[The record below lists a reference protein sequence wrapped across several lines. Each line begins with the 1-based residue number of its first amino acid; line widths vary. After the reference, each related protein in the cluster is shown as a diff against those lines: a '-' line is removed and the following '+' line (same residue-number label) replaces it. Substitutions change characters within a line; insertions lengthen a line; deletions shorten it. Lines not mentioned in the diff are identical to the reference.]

1 MVVYTV
7 KEDLYFKYKEEG
19 YLECRQEEHVY
30 NAGIDQ
36 GLDYQPSKLKIW
48 VRIPLPVA
56 HLVELVDTID
66 SNSVPSLWG
75 IGSTPMVS
83 KAYITKRKGS

>member
-1 MVVYTV
+1 MY
-7 KEDLYFKYKEEG
+7 
-19 YLECRQEEHVY
+19 
-30 NAGIDQ
+30 AGIDQ

-66 SNSVPSLWG
+66 SNSVPTRG

-83 KAYITKRKGS
+83 TIHSEAFYVSVKEGFIAQWESNRLLTDRP